1 MKDKNKAIKP
11 EIGTFYLLTNDKTK
25 TPWLPTEEIL
35 FVKDEN
41 TFIKISVSQG
51 AGYRSRWDW
60 ATENAVTI
68 TKLATNKHLLDQLN
82 LSIEIGRDIAKA
94 EGV

>member
-11 EIGTFYLLTNDKTK
+11 EIGTFYLLTNDRTK
-25 TPWLPTEEIL
+25 TPWLQPEEIL
-35 FVKDEN
+35 YVKDEN

-51 AGYRSRWDW
+51 AGYSSRWDW
-60 ATENAVTI
+60 ATEKAVTI
-68 TKLATNKHLLDQLN
+68 TKLAKNQHLVDQLN
-82 LSIEIGRDIAKA
+82 LSVEIGRDIAKA

>member
-1 MKDKNKAIKP
+1 MKDKNKTMQP
-11 EIGTFYLLTNDKTK
+11 EIGTFYLLTNDRTK
-25 TPWLPTEEIL
+25 TPWLQPEEIL
-35 FVKDEN
+35 YVKDNE
-41 TFIKISVSQG
+41 TFIKISISQG
-51 AGYRSRWDW
+51 AGYSSRWDW

-82 LSIEIGRDIAKA
+82 LSVEIGRDIAKA

>member
-1 MKDKNKAIKP
+1 MKDKNKTMQP
-11 EIGTFYLLTNDKTK
+11 EIGTFYLLTYDKTK
-25 TPWLPTEEIL
+25 TPWLPNDEVL
-35 FVKDEN
+35 FVKDNE
-41 TFIKISVSQG
+41 TFIKISISQG
-51 AGYRSRWDW
+51 AGYSSRWDW

-82 LSIEIGRDIAKA
+82 LSVEIGRDIAKA

>member
-1 MKDKNKAIKP
+1 MKDKNKAIQP
-11 EIGTFYLLTNDKTK
+11 EIRTFYLLTNDRTK
-25 TPWLPTEEIL
+25 TPWLQPEEIL
-35 FVKDEN
+35 YVKDEN

-51 AGYRSRWDW
+51 AGYSSRWDW

-68 TKLATNKHLLDQLN
+68 TKLATNKHLLDKLN
-82 LSIEIGRDIAKA
+82 LSVEIGRDIAKA

>member
-1 MKDKNKAIKP
+1 
-11 EIGTFYLLTNDKTK
+11 
-25 TPWLPTEEIL
+25 
-35 FVKDEN
+35 VKDEN

-51 AGYRSRWDW
+51 AGYSSRWDW

-82 LSIEIGRDIAKA
+82 LSVEIGRDIAKA

>member
-11 EIGTFYLLTNDKTK
+11 EIGTFYLLTNDRTK
-25 TPWLPTEEIL
+25 TPWLQPEEIL
-35 FVKDEN
+35 FVKDN
-41 TFIKISVSQG
+41 KTFIKISISQG
-51 AGYRSRWDW
+51 AGYSSRWDW
-60 ATENAVTI
+60 ATQDAVTI
-68 TKLATNKHLLDQLN
+68 TKLATNKHLLDKLN

>member
-1 MKDKNKAIKP
+1 MKDKNKTMQP
-11 EIGTFYLLTNDKTK
+11 EIGTFYLLTYDKTK
-25 TPWLPTEEIL
+25 TPWLPTDEIL

-41 TFIKISVSQG
+41 TFIKISISQG
-51 AGYRSRWDW
+51 AGYSSRWDW

-68 TKLATNKHLLDQLN
+68 TKLAKNQHLVNQLN
-82 LSIEIGRDIAKA
+82 LSVEIGRDIAKA

>member
-1 MKDKNKAIKP
+1 MKDKNKAIQP
-11 EIGTFYLLTNDKTK
+11 EIGTFYLLTNDRTK
-25 TPWLPTEEIL
+25 TPWLQPEEIL
-35 FVKDEN
+35 FVKDN
-41 TFIKISVSQG
+41 QTFIKISVSQG
-51 AGYRSRWDW
+51 AGYSSRWDW

-68 TKLATNKHLLDQLN
+68 TKLATNKHLLDKLN

>member
-1 MKDKNKAIKP
+1 MKDKNKAIQP
-11 EIGTFYLLTNDKTK
+11 EIGTFYLLTYDKTK
-25 TPWLPTEEIL
+25 TPWLPTDEIL

-41 TFIKISVSQG
+41 TFIKISISQG
-51 AGYRSRWDW
+51 AGYSSRWDW

-68 TKLATNKHLLDQLN
+68 TKLAKNQHLVNQLN
-82 LSIEIGRDIAKA
+82 LSVEIGRDIAKA